1 MRDENSSTGAD
12 PGVHRWFRVAGP
24 VGEVFVAH
32 AGGRVTGLALA
43 DGVGGGDGSGFEAWM
58 RREVGAE
65 AIPDPDPDP
74 AFVELVRAALNEG
87 RTDVPVDLGSRT
99 PFHREVLEHL
109 LTIPKGEVR
118 TYGQVAAAVGRP
130 RAHRAVGSAVAR
142 NPVSLLVPCHRVVPA
157 AGGVGNYGSGP
168 HRKKALLSREGARLT
183 SSSTTA
189 S

>member
-1 MRDENSSTGAD
+1 MRDEISSTSAD
-12 PGVHRWFRVAGP
+12 SGVHRWFTVAGP
-24 VGEVFVAH
+24 VGDVFVAH
-32 AGGRVTGLALA
+32 VSGRVSGLALA
-43 DGVGGGDGSGFEAWM
+43 ESVGGDGDGFEAWM
-58 RREVGAE
+58 RREVGTE
-65 AIPDPDPDP
+65 ATPDPDPDP
-74 AFVELVRAALNEG
+74 ALVERVRAALDEG

-99 PFHREVLEHL
+99 PFHRQVLEHL

-168 HRKKALLSREGARLT
+168 HRKEALLNREGARP
-183 SSSTTA
+183 
-189 S
+189 

>member
-1 MRDENSSTGAD
+1 MRDEIISTSPD
-12 PGVHRWFRVAGP
+12 PGVHYWFKVAGP

-43 DGVGGGDGSGFEAWM
+43 DGVGGDGDGFEAWM

-65 AIPDPDPDP
+65 AVPDPDPDP
-74 AFVELVRAALNEG
+74 AFVELVRGALAEG

-99 PFHREVLEHL
+99 AFHREVLEHL

-118 TYGQVAAAVGRP
+118 TYGQVAEAVGRP

-168 HRKKALLSREGARLT
+168 HRKKTLLNREGARL
-183 SSSTTA
+183 
-189 S
+189 

>member
-1 MRDENSSTGAD
+1 MRDQNSSTSTGPGA
-12 PGVHRWFRVAGP
+12 HRWFRVAGP

-32 AGGRVTGLALA
+32 DSGWVTGLALA
-43 DGVGGGDGSGFEAWM
+43 DGVGDDGDGFEAWM
-58 RREVGAE
+58 RQEVGAE
-65 AIPDPDPDP
+65 AIPDSDPDP
-74 AFVELVRAALNEG
+74 AFVELIRAALDEG
-87 RTDVPVDLGSRT
+87 RTDVPVDLESRT

-168 HRKKALLSREGARLT
+168 HRKEALLNREGARLS

>member
-1 MRDENSSTGAD
+1 M
-12 PGVHRWFRVAGP
+12 
-24 VGEVFVAH
+24 AH
-32 AGGRVTGLALA
+32 DGGRVTGLALA
-43 DGVGGGDGSGFEAWM
+43 DGVGGTDGDGFEAWM
-58 RREVGAE
+58 RQEVGAE

-74 AFVELVRAALNEG
+74 AFVELIRAALDEG

-99 PFHREVLEHL
+99 PFQREVLEHL
-109 LTIPKGEVR
+109 LSIPKGEVR

-168 HRKKALLSREGARLT
+168 HRKKALLNREGARLS